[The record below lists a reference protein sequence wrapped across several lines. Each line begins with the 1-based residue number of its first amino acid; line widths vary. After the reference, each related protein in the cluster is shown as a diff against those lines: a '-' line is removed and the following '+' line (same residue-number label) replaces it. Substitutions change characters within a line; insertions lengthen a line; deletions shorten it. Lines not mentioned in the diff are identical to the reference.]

1 MHFRVRSLKV
11 LILQINTERIA
22 VVNFEHAII
31 YFEIEHSY
39 CDSNIDWKELKIRKC
54 FDELFEF
61 LRNDGINVDFI

>member
-1 MHFRVRSLKV
+1 MNFRVRSLKV

-31 YFEIEHSY
+31 YFETEHSY
-39 CDSNIDWKELKIRKC
+39 CDSNIDWKDLKIRKC

-61 LRNDGINVDFI
+61 LRKDGINVDFI

>member
-1 MHFRVRSLKV
+1 M

-39 CDSNIDWKELKIRKC
+39 CDSNKDWENIKIRKR
-54 FDELFEF
+54 FDELFDF
-61 LRNDGINVDFI
+61 LRKDGIDVNFI